1 MNIFTRSGLTIA
13 ATFAVAVGFAVTAP
27 EASAVTPK
35 EAGCYYWSQPFQAKT
50 TTTINIRSGPGT
62 KYASLGILQKGT
74 KFEEHCYVSS
84 SDWSYGKVK
93 SGPNKGRFGW
103 VSSPY
108 LTFK

>member
-1 MNIFTRSGLTIA
+1 MNIFTRSGLAIA

-35 EAGCYYWSQPFQAKT
+35 EAECIEWSHPYQAKT
-50 TTTINIRSGPGT
+50 TATVHFRSGPGT

-74 KFEEHCYVSS
+74 TLEEHCYSS
-84 SDWSYGKVK
+84 KWSYEKVK

-103 VSSPY
+103 VASQY
-108 LTFK
+108 VEFI